1 VPHLLGGPRKVRN
14 GDRTAVLS
22 LIPPQMYQGMVEVIE
37 EMPDV
42 PAVAAEARVRV
53 EDAMISKFRNNKW
66 SLIVD

>member
-1 VPHLLGGPRKVRN
+1 
-14 GDRTAVLS
+14 
-22 LIPPQMYQGMVEVIE
+22 MYQGMVEVIE